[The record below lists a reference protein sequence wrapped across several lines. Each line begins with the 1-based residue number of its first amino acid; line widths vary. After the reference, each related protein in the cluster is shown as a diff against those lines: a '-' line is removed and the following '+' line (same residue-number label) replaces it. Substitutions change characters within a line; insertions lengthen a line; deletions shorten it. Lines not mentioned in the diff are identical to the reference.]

1 MVNCAGWPTTVKSTI
16 TMKSPFYELTSMTI
30 RPNGLPSAV
39 MSINT
44 FGFDIAVLANRQNVK
59 RSLARVSFVREGQK

>member
-1 MVNCAGWPTTVKSTI
+1 
-16 TMKSPFYELTSMTI
+16 MKRWFYELTSMTI

-44 FGFDIAVLANRQNVK
+44 LALDIAVLANRQNVK
-59 RSLARVSFVREGQK
+59 KSLARVAFVREGQK